1 MNSGRPRAKNLPAA
15 PVGPPLPK
23 TVKMRALCGGEAMSQ
38 GIERA
43 CRVGVVA
50 SLLIVTVAWSGL
62 DGARAQSDLDARA
75 GKQLDSLVAIYKQL
89 HANPEL
95 STQEEL
101 TSGLIAKELRAAG
114 FEVTD
119 HFAQYASPETKA
131 YGVVAVLR
139 NGTGPTVM
147 VRTDM
152 DALPIVENTGVAY
165 ASKVRVKRADGT
177 EVGVM
182 HACGHDVHMAVFVG
196 VARTLAQTK
205 DLWSG
210 TLVLIGQ
217 PAEEAIGGASAM
229 LRAGLYRKFPKP
241 QYVLALHDTNA
252 VPTGKVAWHAGTL
265 LAGADSVDI
274 TVRGVGG
281 HGAAPQAGKDP
292 ILIASEIV
300 VALQTVVSREM
311 DPQVPTVVTVGTFH
325 AGTKNN
331 IIPDEAK
338 LQLTVRTMSPQH
350 REKVLASIARIVNG
364 IAAAA
369 GVPADRAPIIEVS
382 PDHVPAT
389 VNDPELTRRVA
400 GALERALGKEN
411 VLPGE
416 PVMASEDFSLYALE
430 EPKPPISMFWLGAV
444 DPEKLKQAKE
454 KGTRLP
460 GPHSSE
466 FAPVPEPTIRTGVK
480 AMSGAVMDLM
490 KK

>member
-1 MNSGRPRAKNLPAA
+1 
-15 PVGPPLPK
+15 V
-23 TVKMRALCGGEAMSQ
+23 
-38 GIERA
+38 
-43 CRVGVVA
+43 
-50 SLLIVTVAWSGL
+50 
-62 DGARAQSDLDARA
+62 
-75 GKQLDSLVAIYKQL
+75 
-89 HANPEL
+89 
-95 STQEEL
+95 
-101 TSGLIAKELRAAG
+101 IAKELRAAG

-119 HFAQYASPETKA
+119 HFGQYASPETKA
-131 YGVVAVLR
+131 YGVVGVLR
-139 NGTGPTVM
+139 NGPGPTVM

-152 DALPIVENTGVAY
+152 DALPVVENTGVPY
-165 ASKVRVKRADGT
+165 ASKVRVKRADGS

-196 VARTLAQTK
+196 TARILAQTK
-205 DLWSG
+205 DQWSG
-210 TLVLIGQ
+210 TLILIGQ
-217 PAEEAIGGASAM
+217 PAEEAIGGASAL
-229 LRAGLYRKFPKP
+229 LRAGLYTKFPKP
-241 QYVLALHDTNA
+241 QYVLALHDTNT

-274 TVRGVGG
+274 TVRGYGG
-281 HGAAPQAGKDP
+281 HGAAPQVGKDP
-292 ILIASEIV
+292 IVIASEIV

-338 LQLTVRTMSPQH
+338 LQLTVRTMNPQH
-350 REKVLASIARIVNG
+350 REKVLASITRITNG
-364 IAAAA
+364 IAVTA
-369 GVPADRAPIIEVS
+369 GVPAERAPIIEVS

-389 VNDPELTRRVA
+389 INDPELTRRVA
-400 GALERALGKEN
+400 LSLERTLGKEN

-430 EPKPPISMFWLGAV
+430 DPKPPISMFWLGAV
-444 DPEKLKQAKE
+444 DAQKLKDAKE

-466 FAPVPEPTIRTGVK
+466 FAPVPESTVRTGVR
-480 AMSGAVMDLM
+480 AMSGAVLDLM